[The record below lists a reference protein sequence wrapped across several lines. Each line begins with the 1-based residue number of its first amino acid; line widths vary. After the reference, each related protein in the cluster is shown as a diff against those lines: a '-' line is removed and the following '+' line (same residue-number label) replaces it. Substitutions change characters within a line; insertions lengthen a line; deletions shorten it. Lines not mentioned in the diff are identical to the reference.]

1 MTQRPVQMIFE
12 NQKQLLQSKRENFD
26 RGHAFIGQKIDSLIY
41 IYNFFSYS
49 TLNTFYN
56 LRFIQTGQ
64 PNWSA
69 NLWLDIKKG
78 KKYPQPMLWMET
90 AETWE

>member
-41 IYNFFSYS
+41 IYNFFFLFHSQYFLQS
-49 TLNTFYN
+49 TIYTNGATELKCEFMVGY
-56 LRFIQTGQ
+56 
-64 PNWSA
+64 
-69 NLWLDIKKG
+69 
-78 KKYPQPMLWMET
+78 
-90 AETWE
+90 